1 MISIEDRKFE
11 LSIDNL
17 DDACLQLPALYAH
30 WYHKEAKAKSERDD
44 LKDSLAI
51 LMADAELS
59 YRSYS
64 LQRINTD
71 FDLSLKA
78 ITEAAIK
85 ALVLTDADIRERTIR
100 LHKANRDYNVC
111 LAKRRSLEK
120 TADLAD
126 LLGRLW
132 MKGFFYDATIKE
144 VGDLAEKGVKSK
156 VAQVIRSSKNWPQS
170 EIDKR
175 RQKDD

>member
-1 MISIEDRKFE
+1 MISIEDREFK

-17 DDACLQLPALYAH
+17 DDACEQLPGVYGH

-44 LKDSLAI
+44 LKDSLEI
-51 LMADAELS
+51 LKADAELS

-64 LQRINTD
+64 LQKINED
-71 FDLSLKA
+71 CGLSLKS

-85 ALVLTDADIRERTIR
+85 ALVLTDIDIKERTTE
-100 LHKANRDYNVC
+100 LHKANREYNIC
-111 LAKRRSLEK
+111 LAKRRSCEK

-144 VGDLAEKGVKSK
+144 VEGLAEKGKQRKSDK
-156 VAQVIRSSKNWPQS
+156 SIRVGQNWAGP
-170 EIDKR
+170 
-175 RQKDD
+175 DDEP